1 LIAVGKEQLP
11 KNTNNLVENDF
22 TLEPIR
28 RGEGV
33 WTTHEVENVARLML
47 DERDFREIPYAGS
60 LILKNTKGEKSF
72 SEDHRLFVDSP
83 LHIETGPLSN
93 INEDWGKIGATNIRE
108 TGSVARFVSDRV
120 PPQESQNQTRFQ
132 LRRVII
138 NPEASRDNSDFY
150 IKFIIAKEVM
160 NVRAFQMVADYIATF
175 AEVAS
180 QQNASSRDAYI
191 LYLFKRGGINRYSPM
206 PFPFM
211 ADMWAHYLMTL
222 DFLKAKE
229 QGRLD
234 EADLRDL
241 AVIDISAG
249 YFLRNGILS
258 KGENG
263 YYEWTNDAEA
273 FYEHW
278 IESAAR
284 SHAAF
289 TGVSPPKDP

>member
-108 TGSVARFVSDRV
+108 PDLLLDSFRIECLHKNRK
-120 PPQESQNQTRFQ
+120 
-132 LRRVII
+132 
-138 NPEASRDNSDFY
+138 
-150 IKFIIAKEVM
+150 IKLGFNFEG
-160 NVRAFQMVADYIATF
+160 
-175 AEVAS
+175 
-180 QQNASSRDAYI
+180 
-191 LYLFKRGGINRYSPM
+191 L
-206 PFPFM
+206 
-211 ADMWAHYLMTL
+211 
-222 DFLKAKE
+222 
-229 QGRLD
+229 
-234 EADLRDL
+234 
-241 AVIDISAG
+241 
-249 YFLRNGILS
+249 
-258 KGENG
+258 
-263 YYEWTNDAEA
+263 
-273 FYEHW
+273 
-278 IESAAR
+278 
-284 SHAAF
+284 
-289 TGVSPPKDP
+289 